1 MPPLIEPKFSL
12 RSPLIG
18 TLPKRRL
25 EAVSLSAGVDAR
37 TMYLVDMLDELLS
50 ATTKDGERLYE
61 IELVQTHVS
70 MIKKASHRIVNPG

>member
-12 RSPLIG
+12 GSPLIG

-25 EAVSLSAGVDAR
+25 KAASLSAGVDAR
-37 TMYLVDMLDELLS
+37 TMYQVDMLDKLLS

-61 IELVQTHVS
+61 IESVRTHVF